1 MVWEFQIVQWQLL
14 SPYTSLLFLIIFYNN
29 YYDVIYVSWKEP
41 RLVVYASD
49 NALSEK
55 TAYQV

>member
-1 MVWEFQIVQWQLL
+1 MVREFQIVQWQLL
-14 SPYTSLLFLIIFYNN
+14 SPSDRIAIALLFSFSL

-49 NALSEK
+49 NAL
-55 TAYQV
+55 